1 MPFRIF
7 FRLSPRIRG
16 GSRPIRGRDEAVVAP
31 RYALRGYHVA
41 NWLPYTV
48 HASRNRCEKSFL
60 NWILRH
66 KRSKNESLV
75 IPKMDI

>member
-7 FRLSPRIRG
+7 FRHVA
-16 GSRPIRGRDEAVVAP
+16 DNYEADTLEESSTSSLAP
-31 RYALRGYHVA
+31 CAYEGVA

-60 NWILRH
+60 KWTLRH